1 MPTPC
6 CDEKSPK
13 FFLLAEGMIHT
24 QGSLVT
30 PSPSRWRLLMFF
42 TAAAVGCTGTAPAA
56 IEAPPP
62 PVHAATIEPEAV
74 TPTSMATAE
83 ILSNRQSNMRSETA
97 GRVVDVL
104 IEAGDRVEEGQ
115 VLLRLDVGRPAS
127 ATQAANAAVAQ
138 SEARLTQAERELGR
152 TKKLVQTGGLPE
164 QRLDDAQDAVRLA
177 SAARDAA
184 RAEAR
189 LARRG
194 LTDAVVRA
202 PFAGTI
208 VERMVELGEYLAPGS
223 PLLTLADTSV
233 LKARVLLDP
242 REAIDVS
249 VGSKALVS
257 VYARPRE
264 TFSGKVVRVGEVID
278 PRTRRLPVEIELED
292 HGGRLRP
299 GLVAR
304 FLVETGE
311 PTMVMRVPLDG
322 VFERFGS
329 QHVYVVEDGMA
340 RRRAIVLGPVRAGF
354 AEVTQGIEP
363 GETVVVKG
371 VIRVVDGS
379 KVQVVP
385 LESAAASAE
394 QTDEP

>member
-1 MPTPC
+1 MRSSSC
-6 CDEKSPK
+6 SSRRMA
-13 FFLLAEGMIHT
+13 LA
-24 QGSLVT
+24 LVIAVG
-30 PSPSRWRLLMFF
+30 
-42 TAAAVGCTGTAPAA
+42 AAALGCTGTAPAA
-56 IEAPPP
+56 TEAPPP

-74 TPTSMATAE
+74 TPTSVATAE
-83 ILSNRQSNMRSETA
+83 ILANRQSHISSETA

-104 IEAGDRVEEGQ
+104 VEAGDRVQQGQ

-152 TKKLVQTGGLPE
+152 TKKLVKTGGLPE
-164 QRLDDAQDAVRLA
+164 QRLDDAQDSVRLA

-202 PFAGTI
+202 PFAATV
-208 VERMVELGEYLAPGS
+208 VERTVELGEYLAPGS
-223 PLLTLADTSV
+223 PLLTLADTSL

-242 REAIDVS
+242 REAIDVTVDS
-249 VGSKALVS
+249 EAT
-257 VYARPRE
+257 VYVHARPGE
-264 TFSGKVVRVGEVID
+264 VFSGKVVRVGEVID
-278 PRTRRLPVEIELED
+278 PRTRRLPVEVELDD

-304 FLVETGE
+304 FSVVTGE
-311 PTMVMRVPLDG
+311 PEMVMRVPLDG

-329 QHVYVVEDGMA
+329 QHVYVIEDGIA
-340 RRRAIVLGPVRAGF
+340 WRRAIVLGLVRAGF
-354 AEVTQGIEP
+354 AEVAGGIEP

-371 VIRVVDGS
+371 VTRVVDGS
-379 KVQVVP
+379 KVRVVP
-385 LESAAASAE
+385 VESAAASLP
-394 QTDEP
+394 EPANEP

>member
-1 MPTPC
+1 
-6 CDEKSPK
+6 
-13 FFLLAEGMIHT
+13 MIQT

-30 PSPSRWRLLMFF
+30 VFSSPSRFVPLSSFSLLLSLLLLL
-42 TAAAVGCTGTAPAA
+42 AAAGIGCTGTAPAA
-56 IEAPPP
+56 VVAPPP
-62 PVHAATIEPEAV
+62 PVHAAAIEPKAV
-74 TPTSMATAE
+74 TPISTATAE
-83 ILSNRQSNMRSETA
+83 ILANRQSNMRSETA

-104 IEAGDRVEEGQ
+104 VEAGDRAEEGQ

-127 ATQAANAAVAQ
+127 AAQAANAAVAQ
-138 SEARLTQAERELGR
+138 SQARLAQAEREQAR

-164 QRLDDAQDAVRLA
+164 QRLDDAEDAVRLA

-202 PFAGTI
+202 PFGGTI
-208 VERMVELGEYLAPGS
+208 VERAVELGEYLAPGS
-223 PLLTLADTSV
+223 PMLTLADTSL

-249 VGSKALVS
+249 VGSKALIS
-257 VYARPRE
+257 VYARPGE
-264 TFSGKVVRVGEVID
+264 VFAGKVVRVGEVID
-278 PRTRRLPVEIELED
+278 SRTRRLPVEIEIDD
-292 HGGRLRP
+292 HDGRLRP

-304 FLVETGE
+304 FAVETGE
-311 PTMVMRVPLDG
+311 PKMVTRVPLEG

-329 QHVYVVEDGMA
+329 QHVYVIEDGIA
-340 RRRAIVLGPVRAGF
+340 QRRTVVLGLVGAGF
-354 AEVTQGIEP
+354 AEVTEGVEP
-363 GETVVVKG
+363 GETVVIKG
-371 VIRVVDGS
+371 VNRVVDGS

-385 LESAAASAE
+385 AE
-394 QTDEP
+394 EP

>member
-1 MPTPC
+1 MRLSSC
-6 CDEKSPK
+6 SSRH
-13 FFLLAEGMIHT
+13 LA
-24 QGSLVT
+24 LVIAVG
-30 PSPSRWRLLMFF
+30 
-42 TAAAVGCTGTAPAA
+42 AATVGCTGTAPAA
-56 IEAPPP
+56 TEAPPP
-62 PVHAATIEPEAV
+62 PVHAAIIEPEAV
-74 TPTSMATAE
+74 TPISVATAE
-83 ILSNRQSNMRSETA
+83 ILANRQSHMRSETA

-104 IEAGDRVEEGQ
+104 VEAGDRVEEGQ

-152 TKKLVQTGGLPE
+152 TKKLVKTGGLPE
-164 QRLDDAQDAVRLA
+164 QRLDDAQDSVRLA

-202 PFAGTI
+202 PFAATV
-208 VERMVELGEYLAPGS
+208 VERTVELGEYLAPGS
-223 PLLTLADTSV
+223 PLLTLADTSL

-242 REAIDVS
+242 REAIDVTVDS
-249 VGSKALVS
+249 EATVS
-257 VYARPRE
+257 VHARPGE
-264 TFSGKVVRVGEVID
+264 VFSGKVVRVGEVID
-278 PRTRRLPVEIELED
+278 PRTRRLPVEVELDD

-304 FLVETGE
+304 FSVVTGE
-311 PTMVMRVPLDG
+311 PEMVMRVPLDG

-329 QHVYVVEDGMA
+329 QHVYVIEDGIA
-340 RRRAIVLGPVRAGF
+340 WRRAIVLGLVRAGF
-354 AEVTQGIEP
+354 AEVAGGIEP

-371 VIRVVDGS
+371 VTRVVDGS

-385 LESAAASAE
+385 VESAAASLP
-394 QTDEP
+394 EPANEP

>member
-1 MPTPC
+1 
-6 CDEKSPK
+6 
-13 FFLLAEGMIHT
+13 MIQT

-30 PSPSRWRLLMFF
+30 FFSSPSRFVLLSSLSL
-42 TAAAVGCTGTAPAA
+42 AAAASAAGIGCTETAPAA
-56 IEAPPP
+56 VEAPPP

-74 TPTSMATAE
+74 TPISTATAE
-83 ILSNRQSNMRSETA
+83 ILANRQSNMRSETA

-104 IEAGDRVEEGQ
+104 VEAGDRAEEGQ

-127 ATQAANAAVAQ
+127 AAQAANAAVAQ
-138 SEARLTQAERELGR
+138 SQARLSQAEREQAR

-164 QRLDDAQDAVRLA
+164 QRLDDAEDAVRLA
-177 SAARDAA
+177 WAARDAA

-202 PFAGTI
+202 PFGGTI
-208 VERMVELGEYLAPGS
+208 VERAVELGEYLAPGS
-223 PLLTLADTSV
+223 PLLTLADTSL

-249 VGSKALVS
+249 VGSKAVIS
-257 VYARPRE
+257 VYARPGE
-264 TFSGKVVRVGEVID
+264 VFAGKVVRVGEVID
-278 PRTRRLPVEIELED
+278 PRTRRLPVEIEIDD
-292 HGGRLRP
+292 HDGRLRP

-304 FLVETGE
+304 FAVETGE
-311 PTMVMRVPLDG
+311 PKMVIRVPLEG

-329 QHVYVVEDGMA
+329 QHVYVIEDGIA
-340 RRRAIVLGPVRAGF
+340 QRRTVVLGLVGAGF
-354 AEVTQGIEP
+354 AEVTEGIEP
-363 GETVVVKG
+363 GETVVIKG
-371 VIRVVDGS
+371 VNRVVDGS

-385 LESAAASAE
+385 AE
-394 QTDEP
+394 EP